1 MERPP
6 VQQPRVKH
14 LGIKV
19 GVILTLIPVIAV
31 GLLLYSLYARGVFER
46 TQALTLVAGDAEG
59 VVIGMPIMFSG
70 FPIGQVSGMALDE
83 LGHVRIEVRIR
94 EKDARW
100 LRTTSVFSLEKQ
112 ILGGAKIRVVSPK
125 MQDPELVAGSERP
138 LTAKDAAQDIPQVI
152 ARANNILQNIDE
164 IIRPDS
170 SFNQT
175 LTNLK
180 AVTERMAGE
189 YGVLGGMTGSPDQAK
204 KVLDTVDSVNALL
217 ASLKGVTTRADGV
230 LAKTDDRMFG
240 HGGVMDEAKKSMAQL
255 NTILTEARDSL
266 KKADEVL
273 ATAQAGTTE
282 IKNAATNV
290 KDATTDLGALRT
302 EVDGSIRKVNG
313 LIDEINRKWPFARK
327 TEIKLP

>member
-19 GVILTLIPVIAV
+19 GVVLTLIPVIAV

-230 LAKTDDRMFG
+230 LAKTDDKMFG
-240 HGGVMDEAKKSMAQL
+240 QGGVMDEAKKSMAQL

-273 ATAQAGTTE
+273 ATAQASTTE

>member
-19 GVILTLIPVIAV
+19 GVVLTLIPVIAV
-31 GLLLYSLYARGVFER
+31 GLLLYSLYARGVFES

-230 LAKTDDRMFG
+230 LAKTDDKMFG
-240 HGGVMDEAKKSMAQL
+240 QGGVMDEAKKSMAQL

-273 ATAQAGTTE
+273 ATAQASTTE

>member
-1 MERPP
+1 
-6 VQQPRVKH
+6 
-14 LGIKV
+14 
-19 GVILTLIPVIAV
+19 
-31 GLLLYSLYARGVFER
+31 
-46 TQALTLVAGDAEG
+46 
-59 VVIGMPIMFSG
+59 
-70 FPIGQVSGMALDE
+70 
-83 LGHVRIEVRIR
+83 
-94 EKDARW
+94 
-100 LRTTSVFSLEKQ
+100 
-112 ILGGAKIRVVSPK
+112 
-125 MQDPELVAGSERP
+125 MQDPELPAGSER
-138 LTAKDAAQDIPQVI
+138 LLIAKDAAQDIPQVI
-152 ARANNILQNIDE
+152 ARANSILQNVDE

-175 LTNLK
+175 LANLK
-180 AVTERMAGE
+180 SVTERMAGD
-189 YGVLGGMTGSPDQAK
+189 YGVLGGVTGSPEQAK
-204 KVLDTVDSVNALL
+204 KVLDTVDGVNALL
-217 ASLKGVTTRADGV
+217 ASLKGVTARADGV

-240 HGGVMDEAKKSMAQL
+240 QGGVMDEAKKSIAQL

-273 ATAQAGTTE
+273 ATAQATTTE

>member
-6 VQQPRVKH
+6 VQQPRVKY
-14 LGIKV
+14 LGLKV
-19 GVILTLIPVIAV
+19 GAVLTLIPVIAI

-46 TQALTLVAGDAEG
+46 TQALTLIAADAEG
-59 VVIGMPIMFSG
+59 VVVGMPIMFSG
-70 FPIGQVSGMALDE
+70 FPIGQVSSMALDE
-83 LGHVRIEVRIR
+83 FGHVRIEVRIR

-100 LRTTSVFSLEKQ
+100 LRITSVFSLEKQ
-112 ILGGAKIRVVSPK
+112 ILGGAKIRAVSPK
-125 MQDPELVAGSERP
+125 MQDPPLLAGSERP
-138 LTAKDAAQDIPQVI
+138 LVAKDAAQDIPQVI
-152 ARANNILQNIDE
+152 ARANSILQNMDE

-175 LTNLK
+175 LANLK

-189 YGVLGGMTGSPDQAK
+189 YGVLGGVTGGPEQAK

-217 ASLKGVTTRADGV
+217 ASLKGVTARADGV

-240 HGGVMDEAKKSMAQL
+240 QGGVMDEAKKSMAQL

-273 ATAQAGTTE
+273 ATAQATTTE
-282 IKNAATNV
+282 IKSAATNV